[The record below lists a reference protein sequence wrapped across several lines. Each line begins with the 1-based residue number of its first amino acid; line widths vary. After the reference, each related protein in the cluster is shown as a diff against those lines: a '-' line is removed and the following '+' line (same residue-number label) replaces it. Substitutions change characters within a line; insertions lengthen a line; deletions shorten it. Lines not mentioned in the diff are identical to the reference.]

1 MKVTLETPKN
11 TDHVGMAGNVMLCEH
26 CGARQELT
34 VPQPVDSVVALMK
47 AWTTAHKRCPKREGV
62 SAFKHAES
70 LDRWP
75 TSDDTGTSSKAIY
88 DHMKHGTSHRAH
100 HPWDPSDFGRC
111 YRLLALAPHWRS
123 RIGEMGAYGPAW
135 ARLAA
140 DWDNLTAM
148 YEAEVD
154 VTVKPHRAK
163 RKDGCAPLLY
173 ERMKDVIDGRD
184 LSQSQMQFGEQRDGD
199 SR

>member
-1 MKVTLETPKN
+1 MARATKSA
-11 TDHVGMAGNVMLCEH
+11 DHVGMANNVLLCEH

-34 VPQPVDSVVALMK
+34 LPQPVESAAALMIAWGK
-47 AWTTAHKRCPKREGV
+47 AHQKCRPIPGV
-62 SAFKHAES
+62 SAFRQAES

-75 TSDDTGTSSKAIY
+75 VSDDTGLSSRAIY
-88 DHMKHGTSHRAH
+88 EHMRYGGARKAD

-111 YRLLALAPHWRS
+111 YRLLALAPDWRA
-123 RIGEMGAYGPAW
+123 RIGEMATYGKVW

-140 DWDNLTAM
+140 AWDELTAL

-154 VTVKPHRAK
+154 TSALPHRAK
-163 RKDGCAPLLY
+163 AKNGMAPRLY

-184 LSQSQMQFGEQRDGD
+184 LTQTVMTLSERREGVSEKA
-199 SR
+199 